1 MAIVIGAEATRY
13 LEVLK
18 KYPPKIKIKFGTN

>member
-1 MAIVIGAEATRY
+1 MAIVVGQEITRY
-13 LEVLK
+13 GEVLK